1 MVLQAVVAGD
11 RVPNRHRL
19 RAPKNTNMRKLP
31 PSRVD
36 GLSPARWEIVIGLT
50 MPILFSFLKS
60 FFWKIRAWDW
70 GYQAGPSGVPGQKA
84 FLCPSFL

>member
-1 MVLQAVVAGD
+1 MVLQAGD

-19 RAPKNTNMRKLP
+19 RTPKNTDMRKLP

-36 GLSPARWEIVIGLT
+36 GLSPAKWEIVAGLT

-70 GYQAGPSGVPGQKA
+70 
-84 FLCPSFL
+84 